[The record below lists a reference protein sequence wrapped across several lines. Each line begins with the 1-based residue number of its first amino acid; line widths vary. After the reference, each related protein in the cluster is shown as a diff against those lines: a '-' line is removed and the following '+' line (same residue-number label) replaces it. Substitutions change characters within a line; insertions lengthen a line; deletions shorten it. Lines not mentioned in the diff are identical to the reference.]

1 MNLSG
6 LGYLAGGVNQGLDS
20 ASRRR
25 LEDLAAASQQT
36 SAQGDTV
43 LGKALIQAYGGS
55 PNPAQSPQISGL
67 SKLASMFGGQ
77 TPPPSS
83 GGPSPNV
90 AGQPGP
96 MALAPQAGP
105 PGAPPPTPQVPTQP
119 PGGPPQ
125 PAAGAQSGPTPQQA
139 AAIKQLDFPSLVQL
153 IAKSGAPPAAIA
165 QAMEK
170 LVPYMNA
177 QAMQQYRM
185 TMMQLAPQ
193 RLAETQRH
201 DQATEGAATGRLAET
216 GRHNLETEGLSKDR
230 EARLTVQFSDNL
242 KIAKQK
248 ISNAEHATTKREQQS
263 ALVDAERERKNAE
276 NLLQNELIYGASD
289 PDAEK
294 KKAKF
299 QAQLDDAQQRIDE
312 VRKQIES
319 QPEHWEG
326 DTQGRPAPEVTQ
338 GRRLE
343 TSQEPAGKKTPGK
356 LQPMPAA
363 GLAKAKAAIADG
375 TSREALIKQLQD
387 AGFDT
392 TGL

>member
-77 TPPPSS
+77 TPPPSP
-83 GGPSPNV
+83 GGPPPGGN
-90 AGQPGP
+90 QFQPPPGP
-96 MALAPQAGP
+96 AQAAPAGS

-201 DQATEGAATGRLAET
+201 DQATEGAAATRADQGQQKIDI
-216 GRHNLETEGLSKDR
+216 SKDR
-230 EARLTVQFSDNL
+230 EARLTGQFSDNL
-242 KIAKQK
+242 KIAKEK
-248 ISNAEHATTKREQQS
+248 LHLAESSTDKRIQQA
-263 ALVDAERERKNAE
+263 ALTDAEREKSRAQ
-276 NLLQNELIYGASD
+276 NLIQNELVYGASD

-299 QAQLDDAQQRIDE
+299 QAQLDDAQKRIDE
-312 VRKQIES
+312 VRANIAN
-319 QPEHWEG
+319 QPDGWEG
-326 DTQGRPAPEVTQ
+326 KPAGRAPPEVVQ
-338 GRRLE
+338 GKRVDP
-343 TSQEPAGKKTPGK
+343 SQVPAGAK
-356 LQPMPAA
+356 QPMPAA
-363 GLAKAKAAIADG
+363 GLAKAKAAIASGIPKD
-375 TSREALIKQLQD
+375 AVIKQLQD